1 MKRRF
6 KLPSDLTKMNKEKD
20 NKIPKILQY
29 NKNTS
34 DKPVN
39 ASCQSKDHLNVVI
52 VAGLEGWG
60 QGKQK

>member
-1 MKRRF
+1 
-6 KLPSDLTKMNKEKD
+6 MNKEKD

-29 NKNTS
+29 NKNTN

-52 VAGLEGWG
+52 VAGLGGVGPG
-60 QGKQK
+60 QTKINK